1 VTMSFLQPFSLQG
14 KTALVNGADLSLGAE
29 IASGLGAAGAR
40 ILLCGA
46 DDAALANVAEGL
58 RSEGLEPAGRFR
70 YVPGTEDAAQALAA
84 WVSDQGIPDILVD
97 NTAQPVRAGWDLSF
111 DEILADLKRTQL
123 GLMLTTQHIGQLMAK
138 RGFGSVIF
146 ITDYAALA
154 GCDVHLYADAPEQF
168 DADFSLT
175 YGFVK
180 GSLVNYTRQAAGYL
194 GEHQV
199 RCNCIAFA
207 PAQGHVSQAF
217 AAAFTRHAHL
227 KRLATGDDV
236 RGAVVFLASDAS
248 AYVTGITLPVDG
260 GYTAK

>member
-1 VTMSFLQPFSLQG
+1 MSFLQQFSLQG
-14 KTALVNGADLSLGAE
+14 KTALVNGADLAVGAE

-46 DDAALANVAEGL
+46 DDAALSGVAASLRAEGI
-58 RSEGLEPAGRFR
+58 EPAGCFR
-70 YVPGTEDAAQALAA
+70 YAPGTEEAAQALTA
-84 WVSDQGIPDILVD
+84 WVSAQGVPDILVD
-97 NTAQPVRAGWDLSF
+97 NTAQPLRAGWDLSF
-111 DEILADLKRTQL
+111 DEILADLRRTQL
-123 GLMLTTQHIGQLMAK
+123 GLMLTTQHIGRLMAE

-154 GCDVHLYADAPEQF
+154 GCDVNLYDDAPEQMA
-168 DADFSLT
+168 ADYSLT
-175 YGFVK
+175 YGFVRV
-180 GSLVNYTRQAAGYL
+180 SLVNYTRQAAGYL

-207 PAQGHVSQAF
+207 PAQGSVSQGF
-217 AAAFTRHAHL
+217 ADAFTRHAHL
-227 KRLATGDDV
+227 KRLTTAADI

-248 AYVTGITLPVDG
+248 AYVTGVTLPVDG

>member
-1 VTMSFLQPFSLQG
+1 MSFLQPFSLQG

-123 GLMLTTQHIGQLMAK
+123 GLMLTTQHIGQLMANTVSGPSFLL
-138 RGFGSVIF
+138 RIMRRWP
-146 ITDYAALA
+146 AAMSISMLTRRS
-154 GCDVHLYADAPEQF
+154 
-168 DADFSLT
+168 SLT
-175 YGFVK
+175 LIFPCNTVLSK
-180 GSLVNYTRQAAGYL
+180 DHWSTIPARQPAILVSTRSAATASRSRR
-194 GEHQV
+194 HKAMSPRRSPRHSPV
-199 RCNCIAFA
+199 
-207 PAQGHVSQAF
+207 
-217 AAAFTRHAHL
+217 TR
-227 KRLATGDDV
+227 T
-236 RGAVVFLASDAS
+236 
-248 AYVTGITLPVDG
+248 
-260 GYTAK
+260 